1 MIFVRVR
8 LPAHLRALA
17 GVEGALTLEVADPP
31 TIGGLLD
38 ALEARCPALRGTVRH
53 HDGSRRRDLIRFY
66 AGSRD
71 LSHEPLDTPL
81 PEPVLAGEE
90 VFHVV
95 GAIAGG

>member
-1 MIFVRVR
+1 MR

-17 GVEGALTLEVADPP
+17 GVEGELTLEVADPP
-31 TIGGLLD
+31 TVAGLLD
-38 ALEARCPALRGTVRH
+38 ALEARCPVLRGTVRR

-81 PEPVLAGEE
+81 PEPVLAGDE